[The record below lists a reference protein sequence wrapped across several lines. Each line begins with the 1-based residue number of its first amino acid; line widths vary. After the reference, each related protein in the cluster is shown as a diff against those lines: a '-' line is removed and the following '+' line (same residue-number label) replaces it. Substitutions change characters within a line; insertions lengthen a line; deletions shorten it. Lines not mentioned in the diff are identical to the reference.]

1 MTLDPARSAPP
12 ATPDSAWRRRV
23 RTAARAVLRVW
34 FRRLHGVVPVGLELY
49 PSPGVPALV
58 IVNHLSLA
66 DGPLVAAF
74 LPGDPTFVIDAE
86 IAARW
91 WVRLLLW
98 PARTIR
104 VDPGQPFAI
113 RAMIAAVRAGE
124 RLVVFPEGRISVTGG
139 LMKVLDG
146 TGLIADRAGAA
157 IVPIRIEGTQF
168 SRLSYLKGKLRR
180 RWFPPIF
187 LTVLPPRALTLDP
200 ALRGRRR
207 RQDAGLA
214 LQDMMSAAAWAG
226 QDIERTV
233 FAALLAAQR
242 RHGGGLGIL
251 TDADRARYSYRRLV
265 RAACILGRALAA
277 RTRLDETVGLLL
289 PNAAAAVIAFLGLH
303 AHGRVPAPLNVT
315 IGAEGMRAAC
325 ATAGIRLV
333 VASRRFVA
341 RARLE
346 RTVAALEGAVAVLW
360 LEDLA
365 AEIGP
370 AAWLRGLADTLRA
383 HRLPGCRAAPDAPAV
398 VLFTSGTEGTPK
410 AVVLSHR
417 NILANCG
424 QAASVLDF
432 TSADTVF
439 NAMPMFHAFGLTV
452 GTLLPLLAGVPGF
465 LYPTPLHYRLIPAL
479 IYATDA
485 TIVFATDT
493 FLAGWARYAHPY
505 DFRSLR
511 YLLAGAEKLRE
522 TTRRDYADR
531 FGVRLLEGYGATE
544 TAPVVAINTP
554 LRNAAGSVGRI
565 LPGIAW
571 RIEPVEGIADAGRLW
586 LRGPN
591 VMRGYLSADRPGEI
605 APPPDGWYDTGDI
618 VAVDP
623 AGFLFIRDR
632 ARRFAKIGGE
642 MVPLAAGEALAAAI
656 WPQAAHAVVALA
668 AAGKGERLVL
678 ATTAADADAARLL
691 AAARDRGIAAI
702 LVPRTILVLA
712 RLPRLGSGKPDYPA
726 IAVLA
731 GRIAA
736 VPAP

>member
-1 MTLDPARSAPP
+1 MTLDPARSASRD
-12 ATPDSAWRRRV
+12 TPDDAWRRRV
-23 RTAARAVLRVW
+23 RSGARAVLRVW
-34 FRRLHGVVPVGLELY
+34 FRLVHGVVPTGLDRY
-49 PSPGVPALV
+49 PPPGVPALV
-58 IVNHLSLA
+58 IANHLSLA
-66 DGPLVAAF
+66 DGPLLAAF

-104 VDPGQPFAI
+104 IDPRQPFAV
-113 RAMIAAVRAGE
+113 RGMIAAVRAGA

-157 IVPIRIEGTQF
+157 IVPVRIEGTQF

-180 RWFPPIF
+180 RWFPPVS
-187 LTVLPPRALTLDP
+187 LTVLPPRALGLDP

-207 RQDAGLA
+207 RQEAGAA
-214 LQDMMSAAAWAG
+214 LQDMMTAAAWAG

-233 FAALLAAQR
+233 FAALLAARQ
-242 RHGGGLGIL
+242 RHGGGLRIL
-251 TDADRARYSYRRLV
+251 TDADRAYYSYRRLV
-265 RAACILGRALAA
+265 LAACVLGRALAA
-277 RTRLDETVGLLL
+277 RTRPDEMVGLLL
-289 PNAAAAVIAFLGLH
+289 PNAAATVIAFLGLH

-346 RTVAALEGAVAVLW
+346 RAVAALEGAVAVLW
-360 LEDLA
+360 LEDLG

-370 AAWLRGLADTLRA
+370 AARLRGLVDVLRA
-383 HRLPGCRAAPDAPAV
+383 HRLPGCRASPDAPAA

-410 AVVLSHR
+410 GVVLSHR

-439 NAMPMFHAFGLTV
+439 NAMPVFHAFGLTV

-505 DFRSLR
+505 DFRSVR

-554 LRNAAGSVGRI
+554 LCNAEGSVGRI
-565 LPGIAW
+565 MPGIAW
-571 RIEPVEGIADAGRLW
+571 RIEPVEGIPDSGRLW
-586 LRGPN
+586 VRGPN
-591 VMRGYLSADRPGEI
+591 VMRGYLRADRPGEI
-605 APPPDGWYDTGDI
+605 LPPPDGWYDTGDI

-642 MVPLAAGEALAAAI
+642 MVPLSVGEALAAAV
-656 WPQAAHAVVALA
+656 WPQAEHAVVALA

-678 ATTAADADAARLL
+678 ATTAVEADAARLL

-702 LVPRTILVLA
+702 LVPRTILVLPA
-712 RLPRLGSGKPDYPA
+712 LPRLGTGKPDYPA
-726 IAVLA
+726 IAALA
-731 GRIAA
+731 AST
-736 VPAP
+736 APSG